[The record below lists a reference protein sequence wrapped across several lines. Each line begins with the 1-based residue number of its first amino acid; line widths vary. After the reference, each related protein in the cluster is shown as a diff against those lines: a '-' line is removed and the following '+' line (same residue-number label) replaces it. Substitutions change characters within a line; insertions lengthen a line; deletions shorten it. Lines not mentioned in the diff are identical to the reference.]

1 MRHVNRYK
9 TGGFGT
15 GGGWYPGIRFVAV
28 LQGKANLIDGEIALR
43 TYQYS
48 NISCICSW
56 RFSSSSGYICIWR
69 FSSSRSMSFIQNTR
83 NLGKE
88 VFLLYLFVAMADKL
102 SAGTRGLENSLK
114 LISSLTTGFHAL

>member
-9 TGGFGT
+9 AGGFGT
-15 GGGWYPGIRFVAV
+15 ETAGTQGYALVAV

-56 RFSSSSGYICIWR
+56 RFRSSSGR
-69 FSSSRSMSFIQNTR
+69 DEGS
-83 NLGKE
+83 G
-88 VFLLYLFVAMADKL
+88 
-102 SAGTRGLENSLK
+102 
-114 LISSLTTGFHAL
+114 